1 VKDEKRMN
9 TTDKRLILPLFI
21 IASIAL
27 CFIVLLLSKIQTP
40 VCPPGKVCI
49 DPLRVS
55 CFAHDLSAHRWI
67 PSSPEQR
74 HFISAKVADKK
85 AEYLFQ
91 SGGVDCYELDKHF
104 VLGDRIMELPTEWY
118 RAVSWK

>member
-1 VKDEKRMN
+1 MN
-9 TTDKRLILPLFI
+9 TDLTKVCKLAFGIGAIVLCFI
-21 IASIAL
+21 SIAL
-27 CFIVLLLSKIQTP
+27 YKIESP

-49 DPLRVS
+49 DQQRIS
-55 CFAHDLSAHRWI
+55 CFAQDVSADRWL

-91 SGGVDCYELDKHF
+91 SGGVDCYELNKYF
-104 VLGDRIMELPTEWY
+104 ILGDRVVQLPVEWY
-118 RAVSWK
+118 RPTRRKR